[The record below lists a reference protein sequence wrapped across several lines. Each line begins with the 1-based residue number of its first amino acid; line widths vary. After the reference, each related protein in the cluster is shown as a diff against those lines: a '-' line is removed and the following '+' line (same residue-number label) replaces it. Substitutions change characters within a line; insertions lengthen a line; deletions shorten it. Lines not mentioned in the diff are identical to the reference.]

1 MPITRC
7 LRAVVAA
14 ALGCGLVLAASAGA
28 QTCPLPETCSN
39 IAGSPVKLSLS
50 GHYFETYTTPPIFLT
65 GQTYEYLCHVSQP
78 LNQPSTCTLE
88 NYCKLFSDMQGNLN
102 NVIRVEAIF
111 DHSPGSMNN
120 CNTGTQTPC
129 PDLPTDQ
136 SFCNANPR
144 ACCCP
149 YAHEQPFTYK
159 CASSSPGCKKW
170 SLVTLVPDPKNPGQK
185 VLGADLDNQYLTNLE
200 SVVCDAYKKGIVVE
214 VSLFN
219 VWDGKWETSPFNQN
233 NTVPGPHGTQGFT
246 QQAYFMTTP
255 TDSNQANLDART
267 AQLGAVDAVVQQL
280 MKYPNI
286 IWEVANEPDLVHPTV
301 GPDGHTLLPAPAP
314 SQVFSWQQLIIAEIR
329 KYDTSHL
336 VEIEG
341 HYLNPS
347 NPNDY
352 TFAWKDPYAKV
363 EGAHYTNIEGTGL
376 YGAITLLQNFYY
388 PQLIN
393 QPMPVSF
400 NENTQLPNANPMRN
414 DDAVRAEAWDFAFSG
429 GALFN
434 GYSLQYGHSFAKN
447 LKQQLFTL
455 SNFLLPLT
463 KSAVA
468 IAFLDDM
475 RQVKS
480 CDGSDWC
487 NIVQPNGATLVSG
500 TRDEGKC
507 ANSGA
512 NLYFSSLKSVQ
523 DPYGFVVDDYPIYF
537 HHGQIVNNQ
546 TPGYGTKFN
555 YYVAMPSCFDPAQ
568 PSVGG
573 YQTTGIRYSVADDG
587 CYIEHWLDPVTGS
600 DIAHVTRS
608 LCAKCGGSDPSKCG
622 SPGSVKCWYSAQLAP
637 PYSQDVLFYLQRPGN
652 TPSCGQ
658 DPPLTASFTFSC
670 NYLYCNFDG
679 SGSTGSVRSYTWNW
693 GDGTSPTASGI
704 AQQVHNFGWPGS
716 YNVTLTVGDNLG
728 NGNSTTQTVQAV
740 AQPPSPAFSA
750 SCNLTTCTFV
760 DGSHPGSAAIHS
772 YSWTFG
778 DLGAGVGP
786 YPSHTYASGGNFTV
800 TETVTDDF
808 GISASTSQTI
818 AVTGPPAAK
827 LAYGCTWLACSFDA
841 SGSTP
846 GSSPI
851 ASYAWTFGDG
861 ASGSG
866 VTASHTYAA
875 GGTFTVTL
883 TVTDTQ
889 GQAGTQSQQV
899 TVAAQQPPVASFTFS
914 CLMLGCTFDGSGS
927 APGSLPIA
935 SYAWQYGDGGTA
947 SGTAATSSHS
957 YAATGAYT
965 VTLTVTD
972 TSGRTATASQLVQV
986 SAAPLTANESYFSL
1000 PPCRLLDTRNTGGP
1014 LGDGQSRVVTAA
1026 GACGIPATA
1035 KAISVV
1041 VTAVS
1046 PTNPGKIALIAGNQT
1061 FVPSLPPFTLNFA
1074 PQTSPR
1080 SNDEIVPLAANGTLA
1095 VGATFGG
1102 TGGQVQ
1108 VLLDVD
1114 GYFSEDTAPAAGA
1127 VGPLGYQPVTNC
1139 RLADT
1144 RPSSSPIVA
1153 GTVRSFTAQGVCG
1166 IPAGAAVAS
1175 IRTGVS
1181 APATGG
1187 GFTVYP
1193 SNLASPP
1200 PTTTINFVS
1209 GIGILR
1215 NETRVPLASATPDFS
1230 VVYTTTGAA
1239 GSSADAFFDT
1249 NGYFQAGAPLKYHPI
1264 ASCRAYSGTLAGGV
1278 TQLVQVQ
1285 GSCGV
1290 PAGAAA
1296 VFARLGVWGPT
1307 ATGDITLRA
1316 AGTAPPPVS
1325 TIKFDAGE
1333 AGLSLGT
1340 IVPLAAGAPG
1350 ANDLAI
1356 FNNVPS
1362 SATAS
1367 LLLDIHGYLTSEA
1380 TAGTPPAASFAF
1392 TCTGLTCSFDASAS
1406 SAGSSPIVSYS
1417 WSYGDAASAFG
1428 VTSSHSYP
1436 SPASYTVGRYPVTL
1450 TVIDSASRQT
1460 SVVRMVSVN
1469 GDPAL
1474 PAESYFAVPPCR
1486 LLDTRNAPNT
1496 VLTSGQTRI
1505 VQIAGPTSPC
1515 GIPSSAKAVSI
1526 TVTAVA
1532 PTGAGILDLY
1542 PGDKT
1547 PTVTSIDFDPARSPR
1562 ATNTIELLAL
1572 NEAGTLGV
1580 LPSVAG
1586 SPGQVHLVLDVD
1598 GYFSEDTAPA
1608 SGAQGPLGYQTVAP
1622 CRLVDTRTTNTPVVS
1637 GTVSNFTI
1645 QGNCG
1650 IPAGAVT
1657 AALNVVSVAPSNL
1670 GFFILYPS
1678 SLSAP
1683 PIVSNL
1689 NWLAG
1694 ISAIA
1699 NGARPTLAAT
1709 TPDLKV
1715 VFSSVAPG
1723 NTAHLVL
1730 DTMGYFKSGAPYKYH
1745 PVAECRAAYTAGPG
1759 EGTPS
1764 IAAGT
1769 TRSFQIQGNCGVPVG
1784 AKAAFIKTSLNPL
1797 TTNAAGLLSLYP
1809 AGGSPNGT
1817 SFLNWDAGET
1827 WMSGGAIV
1835 TLSSNI
1841 PDLSVASNLNAD
1853 LIIKVFGYFQ

>member
-1 MPITRC
+1 MTNRC
-7 LRAVVAA
+7 VGLAVAA
-14 ALGCGLVLAASAGA
+14 ALAAGLA
-28 QTCPLPETCSN
+28 TCPQAAHAQQCAGPQVTAPGGRCTDACTLPTDSCQPTGTP
-39 IAGSPVKLSLS
+39 IARSSS
-50 GHYFETYTTPPIFLT
+50 GHYFDVPSYFTPYTPPTIPLL
-65 GQTYEYLCHVSQP
+65 GQSYEYVCHICAP
-78 LNQPSTCTLE
+78 NRDPIYCTLNTFHGLLDWE
-88 NYCKLFSDMQGNLN
+88 QQNRN
-102 NVIRVEAIF
+102 NVIRLQAIF
-111 DHSPGSMNN
+111 NHSPGLSDPSQYG
-120 CNTGTQTPC
+120 CNVPFQ
-129 PDLPTDQ
+129 
-136 SFCNANPR
+136 
-144 ACCCP
+144 
-149 YAHEQPFTYK
+149 HEQPFFRDATQ
-159 CASSSPGCKKW
+159 SKW
-170 SLVTLVPDPKNPGQK
+170 DLRKIDNLHNNNGSANNYLSNLEAVVCRAYNNHIIVEVTLFNP
-185 VLGADLDNQYLTNLE
+185 Y
-200 SVVCDAYKKGIVVE
+200 
-214 VSLFN
+214 
-219 VWDGKWETSPFNQN
+219 DGTFTTGPFYTG
-233 NTVPGPHGTQGFT
+233 NTVDGSGFSARQYFVMPQVPSS
-246 QQAYFMTTP
+246 QQ
-255 TDSNQANLDART
+255 SGRDAQIL
-267 AQLGAVDAVVQQL
+267 ALQAVVNQL
-280 MKYPNI
+280 KGYPNV
-286 IWEVANEPDLVHPTV
+286 IWEVANEPDFLPKDIRDAGVKPADVFAWEQLMIGYIKQADPGANGKAAHLIQLN
-301 GPDGHTLLPAPAP
+301 GHT
-314 SQVFSWQQLIIAEIR
+314 V
-329 KYDTSHL
+329 D
-336 VEIEG
+336 
-341 HYLNPS
+341 
-347 NPNDY
+347 
-352 TFAWKDPYAKV
+352 TFAWTPPPTPPGQPPLPVLAGIDSL
-363 EGAHYTNIEGTGL
+363 HYTTNPDVTFPDQTTIKY
-376 YGAITLLQNFYY
+376 YGAISLWQQTDST
-388 PQLIN
+388 IVTGRGS
-393 QPMPVSF
+393 MAIGF
-400 NENTQLPNANPMRN
+400 NENISVPDVVHNSARADSEVRSEALEFFTQ
-414 DDAVRAEAWDFAFSG
+414 S
-429 GALFN
+429 GALFD
-434 GYSLQYGHSFAKN
+434 GYSVNYAYTPAQCVTN
-447 LKQQLFTL
+447 QLRYL
-455 SNFLLPLT
+455 ADVL
-463 KSAVA
+463 
-468 IAFLDDM
+468 I
-475 RQVKS
+475 
-480 CDGSDWC
+480 
-487 NIVQPNGATLVSG
+487 PNGTVSVTWLDALVPGSCSTVPAACSNPPGNSSATGNWCAGLPCYG
-500 TRDEGKC
+500 APDEGDC
-507 ANSGA
+507 QGSGA
-512 NLYFSSLKSVQ
+512 NAYWSSMIAPAAPYLGFITVGHRLLY
-523 DPYGFVVDDYPIYF
+523 I
-537 HHGQIVNNQ
+537 HHGVPAGFNHDGYKAISCKI
-546 TPGYGTKFN
+546 PGAPMRGYHANGFQ
-555 YYVAMPSCFDPAQ
+555 YSV
-568 PSVGG
+568 SVGG
-573 YQTTGIRYSVADDG
+573 TYQEY
-587 CYIEHWLDPVTGS
+587 WLDPATNVVLG
-600 DIAHVTRS
+600 HQFRC
-608 LCAKCGGSDPSKCG
+608 LNPN
-622 SPGSVKCWYSAQLAP
+622 QLVGAAVNP
-637 PYSQDVLFYLQRPGN
+637 TYSQDVLLFIELIQQGN
-652 TPSCGQ
+652 CTA
-658 DPPLTASFTFSC
+658 DPTLTSSFTYNC

-679 SGSTGSVRSYTWNW
+679 SGSTPSNVINSYSWSW
-693 GDGTSPTASGI
+693 GDGTANTTSSTP
-704 AQQVHNFGWPGS
+704 QVVHNFGAPGTDV
-716 YNVTLTVGDNLG
+716 VTLTVSDPAGDVGTSSQQLQV
-728 NGNSTTQTVQAV
+728 T
-740 AQPPSPAFSA
+740 AQPPSPSFVVSCNQLTCSFSA
-750 SCNLTTCTFV
+750 
-760 DGSHPGSAAIHS
+760 GSSRAGSAAIRI
-772 YSWTFG
+772 YSWDFG
-778 DLGAGVGP
+778 DA
-786 YPSHTYASGGNFTV
+786 T
-800 TETVTDDF
+800 
-808 GISASTSQTI
+808 
-818 AVTGPPAAK
+818 
-827 LAYGCTWLACSFDA
+827 
-841 SGSTP
+841 
-846 GSSPI
+846 
-851 ASYAWTFGDG
+851 
-861 ASGSG
+861 SGSG
-866 VTASHTYAA
+866 VYPTHTYTE
-875 GGTFTVTL
+875 GGSYAVTL
-883 TVTDTQ
+883 TLTDDYGLMASARQTISVV
-889 GQAGTQSQQV
+889 G
-899 TVAAQQPPVASFTFS
+899 QPPAASFTFS
-914 CLMLGCTFDGSGS
+914 CLMLGCSFDGSGS

-935 SYAWQYGDGGTA
+935 SYAWQFGDGGTA

-972 TSGRTATASQLVQV
+972 TSGLTATASQPVQA

-1061 FVPSLPPFTLNFA
+1061 FVPSLPPFSLNFV
-1074 PQTSPR
+1074 PQTSSR

-1095 VGATFGG
+1095 MGATFGG
-1102 TGGQVQ
+1102 AGGQVQ

-1114 GYFSEDTAPAAGA
+1114 GYFSEDTAAAAGA

-1187 GFTVYP
+1187 GFTVYS

-1215 NETRVPLASATPDFS
+1215 NETRVLLASATPDFS

-1239 GSSADAFFDT
+1239 GSSAYAFFDT

-1264 ASCRAYSGTLAGGV
+1264 ASCRVYSGTLAGGV

-1285 GSCGV
+1285 GNCGV

-1296 VFARLGVWGPT
+1296 VFARLGVSGPT
-1307 ATGDITLRA
+1307 ATGDMTLSA

-1367 LLLDIHGYLTSEA
+1367 LVLDIHGYLTSEA

-1392 TCTGLTCSFDASAS
+1392 TCTGLACRFDASAS

-1417 WSYGDAASAFG
+1417 WSFGDAASAFG
-1428 VTSSHSYP
+1428 VTSSHGYP

-1450 TVIDSASRQT
+1450 TVIDSASRQS

-1469 GDPAL
+1469 GDSAL
-1474 PAESYFAVPPCR
+1474 PAESYFALPPCR
-1486 LLDTRNAPNT
+1486 VLDTRNAPNT
-1496 VLTSGQTRI
+1496 VLTSGQARI

-1515 GIPSSAKAVSI
+1515 GIPSSAKAVSL
-1526 TVTAVA
+1526 TVTAVS
-1532 PTGAGILDLY
+1532 PTGGGILDLY

-1562 ATNTIELLAL
+1562 ATNIIELLAL
-1572 NEAGTLGV
+1572 NGAGTMGV

-1598 GYFSEDTAPA
+1598 GYFSEDALPA
-1608 SGAQGPLGYQTVAP
+1608 SGAQGPLGYQTIAP
-1622 CRLVDTRTTNTPVVS
+1622 CRLVDTRTTNTPLVS

-1657 AALNVVSVAPSNL
+1657 AALNVVSVAPSNG

-1683 PIVSNL
+1683 PNVSNL

-1723 NTAHLVL
+1723 NTAHLVV

-1797 TTNAAGLLSLYP
+1797 TTNAAGLLLLFP

-1841 PDLSVASNLNAD
+1841 PDISVASNLNAD